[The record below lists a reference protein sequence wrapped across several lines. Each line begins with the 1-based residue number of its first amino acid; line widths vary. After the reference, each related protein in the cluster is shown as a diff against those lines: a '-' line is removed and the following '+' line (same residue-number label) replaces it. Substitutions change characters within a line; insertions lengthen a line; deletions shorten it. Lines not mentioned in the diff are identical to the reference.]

1 LRNARDRPMAG
12 PSDNTRS
19 IVAMLIAV
27 GAFSLMDAVLKTL
40 AGTYPPMQVAALRGL
55 AAMPLVCVYVVW
67 RRDVGQLFRVRWRLH
82 LLRGVIGIVMLFLF
96 SFALRELGLA
106 EAYTIFFIA
115 PLLIT
120 VLSIPVLRERVAPLH
135 WVAIAVGMVG
145 VLIALRPDGQ
155 AFFSLGALAVLGAAT
170 CYAVSA
176 IAGRVLSRTD
186 ASVTLVFWSTM
197 AMAFGGGVLAWPNW
211 MAVQSAQWPLLVG
224 LALTGFVGQLAIT
237 EAFRHG
243 QASAVAPFEYTAL
256 AWGIG
261 LDWFLWKIVP
271 DSYTLV
277 GGAIIITSGLYLL
290 RKERVKIV
298 TIAP

>member
-1 LRNARDRPMAG
+1 MAG
-12 PSDNTRS
+12 PSGNTRS
-19 IVAMLIAV
+19 ILAMLIAV
-27 GAFSLMDAVLKTL
+27 GSFSLMDAFLKTL
-40 AGTYPPMQVAALRGL
+40 AGTYPPLQVAALRGL
-55 AAMPLVCVYVVW
+55 AAMPLVCIYVVW
-67 RRDVGQLFRVRWRLH
+67 RRELGQLLRVRWPLH
-82 LLRGVIGIVMLFLF
+82 LMRGVIGIVMLFLF

-135 WVAIAVGMVG
+135 WVAIAIGMVG

-155 AFFSLGALAVLGAAT
+155 AFFSLGALAVLGAAS

-186 ASVTLVFWSTM
+186 ASVTLVFWSTT
-197 AMAFGGGVLAWPNW
+197 AMAFGGGILAWPNW
-211 MAVQSAQWPLLVG
+211 MGLQSGHWPLLVG